1 MSLGLKRTL
10 QVLRFLREF
19 EQMRQKPICHLRQH
33 VWHLF
38 SGKRDLPIGPGC
50 RLHIDEFIGDEAN
63 DKSDANFRDAPLLTV
78 DKQKL
83 MLPPPA
89 PSSVIPWLDIDGRD
103 PDKAPHVKS
112 TLPVGYSTETFE
124 SDAERVRAF
133 SAWSEGEWRRWAE
146 KMKHPYRVQKLYARL
161 FDIYLQIKR
170 TPDDLELL
178 WCTGLLA
185 WRINAH
191 EIYHPIVMTRV
202 ELDFDRTSGR
212 MQVIPTASLPEL
224 AEEIFQGAP
233 RETLG
238 DFPDLA
244 KQFRERPVAPW
255 QRIGVDVVL
264 TELVNSL
271 GTQGTLVQNRAQLSG
286 DPHVSRDDLLLLRKR
301 RFGYARDINR
311 WLEILKDGKEPP
323 CTVRSI
329 VGAHNERFNED
340 DAEDAKWLGL
350 DTDLLFSLP
359 ANEEQQQIAT
369 RLASHVGVV
378 VQGPPGTGKSHTI
391 ANLVCHLLAH
401 GKTVLITS
409 QTERALRVLRRK
421 IPKSIRGLCVSLVGN
436 DVDAQE
442 ELKQSVQ
449 QIIEATGGQ
458 QSARLRKAAQLR
470 VELEGVRRDLSRL
483 WTALWEAGQAE
494 RNQVSIGS
502 QTWTPS
508 RIGAYLVEREDQDSW
523 ISDAIESDSAIPLG
537 DNELTELFG
546 LLRSHN
552 RTDTEQAVRVLPD
565 LSSLPSSEA
574 FELAYEEQHD
584 RQEKQRQFEAA
595 IPAIQR
601 WSPPSQMELEKL
613 REICNLILKDV
624 EVALE
629 DLRTFQ
635 VPWLQAI
642 RFELQQDPNKRD
654 WWSDFS
660 EKLADRI
667 NECSTRRSRIA
678 HKEVKVEL
686 DGPIQQQIDAVEV
699 LKIHAQ
705 DGGSF
710 GRTFKLLHKR
720 QNQVRER
727 CQLDG
732 ALPSLADDFDVIL
745 DWLHVKRCRL
755 ELSRLVS
762 NELGRFD
769 ESLRLFSEVPERGA
783 TDILNSLRR
792 LLAWREQSWERLRE
806 RLSTAG
812 CELRERSSAV
822 RPAGNALVIEEAAN
836 EIKTATVIQK
846 VLQALV
852 LKIDILLFVQWRSNL
867 LKDLEKNI
875 EKGGAADAW
884 GFLLS
889 AARQGDANLW
899 SNGLSEVKRLSTIKP
914 DAERFWLLHGSLS
927 KATPTWARSLLDS
940 FGSSTYPSVAE
951 VHSAWLWSQLET
963 WMRRHLAQR
972 SPDELRREIETQRR
986 TESNLIERLVT
997 ESTWGSLKVASEE
1010 RQALAGW
1017 QQTTAKIG
1025 KGTGKLAPALKR
1037 QAQKLM
1043 SEARHAV
1050 PVWIMPMSRV
1060 IDNFAA
1066 DGPKFDVVIVDE
1078 SSQCDTFGLLALLR
1092 ANRAVIVGDDNQIS
1106 PAAVGQRIDVI
1117 QELIDRYLDDIP
1129 NKHLY
1134 DGQQS
1139 LYDLATASF
1148 GGVIRLRE
1156 HFRCVPRIISFSN
1169 DLCYH
1174 DIRPLREATDSHLKP
1189 SVVLER
1195 IDGAR
1200 TPGTKVNPYEA
1211 DYVSALLAA
1220 CCEHPAYKD
1229 ASVGVISLLGEEQ
1242 SREIQD
1248 RVRELVAAEELER
1261 RNFVVGDA
1269 YHFQGDER
1277 DVMFLSTVESPSGQ
1291 APATLNKRADQ
1302 QRFNVAASR
1311 ARNQMWIVHSIDA
1324 GQLNPEDMRARLLS
1338 HYGLKDQREQNWKEV
1353 DDLLSDHERYY
1364 FQRLVAN
1371 RIIDRG
1377 YRTRAEVEVGHY
1389 RIDLVIDGDQ
1399 RSLAVECDGE
1409 RWHTLDNLSD
1419 DVARQMTLERLGWK
1433 FARIRGGE
1441 FFRDP
1446 DKALQS
1452 LWRRLTE
1459 LGITPQESDVGEPQS
1474 SVLEE
1479 IRFLTK
1485 KYLEKIR
1492 GPFIETATHDEQP
1505 PQSDGNGPGGSSEAE
1520 SSKARVEPPPVVEV
1534 QSEEALRIALLRLRD
1549 GIMRTHPE
1557 VPRERGLLR
1566 MRMLQAL
1573 IRHLP
1578 TSVEEFDRLIPK
1590 VLRDETEPSQLRYLP
1605 QVIQVIA
1612 DHVSG
1617 KSGAEQSAL
1626 FR

>member
-1 MSLGLKRTL
+1 
-10 QVLRFLREF
+10 
-19 EQMRQKPICHLRQH
+19 
-33 VWHLF
+33 
-38 SGKRDLPIGPGC
+38 
-50 RLHIDEFIGDEAN
+50 
-63 DKSDANFRDAPLLTV
+63 
-78 DKQKL
+78 
-83 MLPPPA
+83 
-89 PSSVIPWLDIDGRD
+89 
-103 PDKAPHVKS
+103 
-112 TLPVGYSTETFE
+112 
-124 SDAERVRAF
+124 
-133 SAWSEGEWRRWAE
+133 
-146 KMKHPYRVQKLYARL
+146 
-161 FDIYLQIKR
+161 
-170 TPDDLELL
+170 
-178 WCTGLLA
+178 
-185 WRINAH
+185 
-191 EIYHPIVMTRV
+191 
-202 ELDFDRTSGR
+202 
-212 MQVIPTASLPEL
+212 
-224 AEEIFQGAP
+224 
-233 RETLG
+233 
-238 DFPDLA
+238 
-244 KQFRERPVAPW
+244 
-255 QRIGVDVVL
+255 
-264 TELVNSL
+264 
-271 GTQGTLVQNRAQLSG
+271 
-286 DPHVSRDDLLLLRKR
+286 
-301 RFGYARDINR
+301 
-311 WLEILKDGKEPP
+311 
-323 CTVRSI
+323 
-329 VGAHNERFNED
+329 
-340 DAEDAKWLGL
+340 
-350 DTDLLFSLP
+350 
-359 ANEEQQQIAT
+359 
-369 RLASHVGVV
+369 
-378 VQGPPGTGKSHTI
+378 
-391 ANLVCHLLAH
+391 
-401 GKTVLITS
+401 
-409 QTERALRVLRRK
+409 
-421 IPKSIRGLCVSLVGN
+421 
-436 DVDAQE
+436 
-442 ELKQSVQ
+442 
-449 QIIEATGGQ
+449 
-458 QSARLRKAAQLR
+458 
-470 VELEGVRRDLSRL
+470 
-483 WTALWEAGQAE
+483 
-494 RNQVSIGS
+494 
-502 QTWTPS
+502 
-508 RIGAYLVEREDQDSW
+508 LVEREDQDSW
-523 ISDAIESDSAIPLG
+523 IPDALEPDSAIPLG
-537 DNELTELFG
+537 YNELTELFG
-546 LLRSHN
+546 LLRSHS
-552 RTDTEQAVRVLPD
+552 RSDTEQAVLVLPD
-565 LSSLPSSEA
+565 LSSLPSTEA
-574 FELAYEEQHD
+574 FELAYGEQQN
-584 RQEKQRQFEAA
+584 RQEKQREFEAA

-601 WSPPSQMELEKL
+601 WNPPNDMELEKL
-613 REICNLILKDV
+613 RETCSLILKDV

-642 RFELQQDPNKRD
+642 RFELQQDLNKRN
-654 WWSDFS
+654 WWFDFS

-667 NECSTRRSRIA
+667 DECSTRRSRIA
-678 HKEVKVEL
+678 HKEINVDL
-686 DGPIQQQIDAVEV
+686 DGPIQQQIDAVEG

-705 DGGSF
+705 DGGAF

-720 QNQVRER
+720 QNQIREGCR
-727 CQLDG
+727 LDG
-732 ALPSLADDFDVIL
+732 ALPSLVDDFDAIL

-755 ELSRLVS
+755 ELTRLVS

-769 ESLRLFSEVPERGA
+769 ESLRLSSEMPERNA

-806 RLSTAG
+806 RLSTVG
-812 CELRERSSAV
+812 CELRERSSAA

-846 VLQALV
+846 VLQALS
-852 LKIDILLFVQWRSNL
+852 LKIDILLFVRWRSNL
-867 LKDLEKNI
+867 LKGLEKSV
-875 EKGGAADAW
+875 EKGDAAEVWD
-884 GFLLS
+884 FLLS
-889 AARQGDANLW
+889 AARQGDADLW
-899 SNGLSEVKRLSTIKP
+899 SNGLSEVKRLSTIRP
-914 DAERFWLLHGSLS
+914 DAERFWQLHGRLS
-927 KATPTWARSLLDS
+927 KVAPAWARSLLDS
-940 FGSSTYPSVAE
+940 FGSSTYPSVDE
-951 VHSAWLWSQLET
+951 VQSAWLWSQLET
-963 WMRRHLAQR
+963 WLRRHLAQR
-972 SPDELRREIETQRR
+972 SPDEIRREIETLRR
-986 TESNLIERLVT
+986 NESNLIERLVT
-997 ESTWGSLKVASEE
+997 ESTWGSLKVTSEE

-1017 QQTTAKIG
+1017 QQTIAKIG

-1117 QELIDRYLDDIP
+1117 QELIGRYLDDIP

-1189 SVVLER
+1189 SVILER

-1242 SREIQD
+1242 SRAIQD
-1248 RVRELVAAEELER
+1248 RVRELVAAEDLER

-1324 GQLNPEDMRARLLS
+1324 GQFNTEDMRARLLS
-1338 HYGLKDQREQNWKEV
+1338 HYALTDHRDRNWKEV
-1353 DDLLSDHERYY
+1353 DDLLSDRERYY

-1377 YRTRAEVEVGHY
+1377 YRVRAEVEVGHY

-1452 LWRRLTE
+1452 LWSRLTE
-1459 LGITPQESDVGEPQS
+1459 LGISPIASDSTNAQGNLV
-1474 SVLEE
+1474 EE
-1479 IRFLTK
+1479 IRSIAL
-1485 KYLEKIR
+1485 KYLER
-1492 GPFIETATHDEQP
+1492 LH
-1505 PQSDGNGPGGSSEAE
+1505 GGVMESSPANIDSSE
-1520 SSKARVEPPPVVEV
+1520 SNGGGLSEV
-1534 QSEEALRIALLRLRD
+1534 AKTGQPEVLPRTPLERIAQSEEALRMALVKLRD
-1549 GIMRTHPE
+1549 GIIMRAQPG

-1573 IRHLP
+1573 LRYLP
-1578 TSVEEFDRLIPK
+1578 TSIEQFNQIIPK
-1590 VLRDETEPSQLRYLP
+1590 ALRDETDPAQLQYLP
-1605 QVIQVIA
+1605 KVIEVIA
-1612 DHVSG
+1612 AHVSG
-1617 KSGAEQSAL
+1617 NTQHEQSSL
-1626 FR
+1626 F

>member
-1 MSLGLKRTL
+1 MSLGLKRTV

-19 EQMRQKPICHLRQH
+19 EQMRQKPVCHLRQH
-33 VWHLF
+33 LWYLF
-38 SGKRDLPIGPGC
+38 SGRNDLPIGPGC
-50 RLHIDEFIGDEAN
+50 RLHLEEFS
-63 DKSDANFRDAPLLTV
+63 SDDASERSDVNFRDAPLLTI

-83 MLPPPA
+83 TLPPVA
-89 PSSVIPWLDIDGRD
+89 PTSVIPWLDVDGRD
-103 PDKAPHVKS
+103 PDKPPRVKQS
-112 TLPVGYSTETFE
+112 LTVEYSTETFE
-124 SDAERVRAF
+124 SNNERVRAF
-133 SAWSEGEWRRWAE
+133 RAWSDGEWRRWAE
-146 KMKHPYRVQKLYARL
+146 KMRHPYRVQKLYGRL

-178 WCTGLLA
+178 WATGLLG
-185 WRINAH
+185 WRVNGQ
-191 EIYHPIVMTRV
+191 EIYHPLVMTRV
-202 ELDFDRTSGR
+202 ELYFDRTSGR
-212 MQVIPTASLPEL
+212 IQVIPTAGLPEM
-224 AEEIFQGAP
+224 AEEIFQGVP
-233 RETLG
+233 REALG

-255 QRIGVDVVL
+255 QRVGVDGVL

-271 GTQGTLVQNRAQLSG
+271 GTQGTLVQNRAQVSS
-286 DPHVSRDDLLLLRKR
+286 DPQVSRDDLLVLRKK

-311 WLEILKDGKEPP
+311 WLQILEDGKEPP

-329 VGAHNERFNED
+329 VGAHDERFAED

-350 DTDLLFSLP
+350 DSDLLFSLP

-401 GKTVLITS
+401 GKTVLVTS

-421 IPKSIRGLCVSLVGN
+421 IPKSIRGLCVSLVGS

-442 ELKQSVQ
+442 DLKQSVQ

-458 QSARLRKAAQLR
+458 QSARLRKAGQLR
-470 VELEGVRRDLSRL
+470 LELEGVRRELSRL
-483 WTALWEAGQAE
+483 WTALWQAGQAE

-523 ISDAIESDSAIPLG
+523 IPDALEPDSAIPLG
-537 DNELTELFG
+537 YNELTELFG
-546 LLRSHN
+546 LLRSHS
-552 RTDTEQAVRVLPD
+552 RSDTEQAVLVLPD
-565 LSSLPSSEA
+565 LSSLPSTEA
-574 FELAYEEQHD
+574 FELAYGEQQN
-584 RQEKQRQFEAA
+584 RQEKQREFEAA

-601 WSPPSQMELEKL
+601 WNPPNDMELEKL
-613 REICNLILKDV
+613 RETCSLILKDV

-642 RFELQQDPNKRD
+642 RFELQQDLNKRN
-654 WWSDFS
+654 WWFDFS

-667 NECSTRRSRIA
+667 DECSTRRSRIA
-678 HKEVKVEL
+678 HKEINVDL
-686 DGPIQQQIDAVEV
+686 DGPIQQQIDAVEG

-705 DGGSF
+705 DGGAF

-720 QNQVRER
+720 QNQIREGCR
-727 CQLDG
+727 LDG
-732 ALPSLADDFDVIL
+732 ALPSLVDDFDAIL

-755 ELSRLVS
+755 ELTRLVS

-769 ESLRLFSEVPERGA
+769 ESLRLSSEMPERNA

-806 RLSTAG
+806 RLSTVG
-812 CELRERSSAV
+812 CELRERSSAA

-846 VLQALV
+846 VLQALS
-852 LKIDILLFVQWRSNL
+852 LKIDILLFVRWRSNL
-867 LKDLEKNI
+867 LKGLEKSV
-875 EKGGAADAW
+875 EKGDAAEVWD
-884 GFLLS
+884 FLLS
-889 AARQGDANLW
+889 AARQGDADLW
-899 SNGLSEVKRLSTIKP
+899 SNGLSEVKRLSTIRP
-914 DAERFWLLHGSLS
+914 DAERFWQLHGRLS
-927 KATPTWARSLLDS
+927 KVAPAWARSLLDS
-940 FGSSTYPSVAE
+940 FGSSTYPSVDE
-951 VHSAWLWSQLET
+951 VQSAWLWSQLET
-963 WMRRHLAQR
+963 WLRRHLAQR
-972 SPDELRREIETQRR
+972 SPDEIRREIETLRR
-986 TESNLIERLVT
+986 NESNLIERLVT
-997 ESTWGSLKVASEE
+997 ESTWGSLKVTSEE

-1017 QQTTAKIG
+1017 QQTIAKIG

-1117 QELIDRYLDDIP
+1117 QELIGRYLDDIP

-1189 SVVLER
+1189 SVILER

-1242 SREIQD
+1242 SRAIQD
-1248 RVRELVAAEELER
+1248 RVRELVAAEDLER

-1324 GQLNPEDMRARLLS
+1324 GQFNTEDMRARLLS
-1338 HYGLKDQREQNWKEV
+1338 HYALTDHRDRNWKEV
-1353 DDLLSDHERYY
+1353 DDLLSDRERYY

-1377 YRTRAEVEVGHY
+1377 YRVRAEVEVGHY

-1452 LWRRLTE
+1452 LWSRLTE
-1459 LGITPQESDVGEPQS
+1459 LGISPIASDSTNAQGNLV
-1474 SVLEE
+1474 EE
-1479 IRFLTK
+1479 IRSIAL
-1485 KYLEKIR
+1485 KYLER
-1492 GPFIETATHDEQP
+1492 LH
-1505 PQSDGNGPGGSSEAE
+1505 GGVMESSPANIDSSE
-1520 SSKARVEPPPVVEV
+1520 SNGGGLSEV
-1534 QSEEALRIALLRLRD
+1534 AKTGQPEVLPRTPLERIAQSEEALRMALVKLRD
-1549 GIMRTHPE
+1549 GIIMRAQPG

-1573 IRHLP
+1573 LRYLP
-1578 TSVEEFDRLIPK
+1578 TSIEQFNQIIPK
-1590 VLRDETEPSQLRYLP
+1590 ALRDETDPAQLQYLP
-1605 QVIQVIA
+1605 KVIEVIA
-1612 DHVSG
+1612 AHVSG
-1617 KSGAEQSAL
+1617 NTQHEQSSL
-1626 FR
+1626 F